1 MSDIPLIEKEYGS
14 WADGVISKVRIMEIS
29 KECGGEVNTDWWFKK
44 SDVVSALRKYK
55 KYESEMFKYFKKYP
69 EEIMIFIKSENELF
83 QILNNCGSKQCEGVM
98 YDDYINEFNNWL
110 WNKIIG
116 KLPEEKEL
124 SKR

>member
-1 MSDIPLIEKEYGS
+1 MNDIPLLKRRID
-14 WADGVISKVRIMEIS
+14 ADINDCFQDKDGNVLL
-29 KECGGEVNTDWWFKK
+29 F
-44 SDVVSALRKYK
+44 SDVVNDLRKYK
-55 KYESEMFKYFKKYP
+55 KYEYEMFKYFKKYP

-124 SKR
+124 SKK